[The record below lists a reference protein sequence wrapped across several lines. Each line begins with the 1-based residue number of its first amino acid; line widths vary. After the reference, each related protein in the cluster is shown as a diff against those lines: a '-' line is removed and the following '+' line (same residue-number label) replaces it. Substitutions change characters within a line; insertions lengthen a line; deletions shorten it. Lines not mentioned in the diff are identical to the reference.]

1 MRVALEMIPTSADIL
16 SINTP
21 KNWPNY
27 WEKIM
32 PSIVITSRGT
42 VDWAWIRT
50 RGNVSHLGSL
60 CLNGPRWGMRLGS
73 CDDAVMFRP
82 WAQWGWGF
90 FGRYISP
97 PLIRAQF
104 SRANQGTQET
114 KGLAENSNGQNW
126 AVEVPIHALSKGVLL
141 LVVHSAVIIV

>member
-1 MRVALEMIPTSADIL
+1 
-16 SINTP
+16 
-21 KNWPNY
+21 
-27 WEKIM
+27 
-32 PSIVITSRGT
+32 
-42 VDWAWIRT
+42 
-50 RGNVSHLGSL
+50 
-60 CLNGPRWGMRLGS
+60 MRLGP

-90 FGRYISP
+90 FGPYISP

-126 AVEVPIHALSKGVLL
+126 AVEAPIHALSKGVLL